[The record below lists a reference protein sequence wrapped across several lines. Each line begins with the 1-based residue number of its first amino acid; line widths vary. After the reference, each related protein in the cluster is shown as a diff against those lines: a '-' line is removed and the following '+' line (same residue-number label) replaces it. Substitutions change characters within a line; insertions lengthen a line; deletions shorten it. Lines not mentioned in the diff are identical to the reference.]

1 MRAPFIGSVLSGRPL
16 VGGQDIV
23 GRIDDRSILIR
34 SGAAKRLQRDLGS
47 GQRLELARKPHLQ
60 PGTLSV
66 AVSGP
71 DAATVAVRQRASRA
85 QGGSTASLVLIQ
97 ACFLGPKAW
106 SYSGRLVKEQ
116 RACFIARSS
125 VCIPFQCAKL
135 LAGSSGLSDRR
146 CYLLSNGGPCKR
158 AKHGGPLSKGTS
170 HML

>member
-1 MRAPFIGSVLSGRPL
+1 M
-16 VGGQDIV
+16 
-23 GRIDDRSILIR
+23 
-34 SGAAKRLQRDLGS
+34 
-47 GQRLELARKPHLQ
+47 ARKPHLQ

-125 VCIPFQCAKL
+125 ICIPFQCAKP

-158 AKHGGPLSKGTS
+158 AKHGGRSRKAHRTCFDSPLSLGVLGLCANGGLLHKTAKRPRL
-170 HML
+170 MLVDRVLCEGRPCSTNGSLAPS